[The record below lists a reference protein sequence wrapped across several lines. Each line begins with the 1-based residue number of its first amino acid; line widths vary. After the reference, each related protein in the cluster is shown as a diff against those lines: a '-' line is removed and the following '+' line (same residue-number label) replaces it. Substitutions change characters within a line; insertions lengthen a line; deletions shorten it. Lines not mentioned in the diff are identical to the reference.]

1 MIFLFQRCCW
11 LAPSQRVRAVLAE
24 DKSPLQFR
32 VRCVMPDWK
41 SKEKQ
46 SNLWRTDT
54 RAFQYFYCQVRQD
67 FVNGLVCNNT
77 KLADKDHRFWI
88 PIFYPDYNPKK
99 KSDNDDTLKMNA
111 FNLVIF
117 NIAVDVVDGRIDK
130 KDIFKHLK
138 QQLPKDATNRAEM
151 LFFPIMKSNFENQ
164 VNLQVNR
171 NRNDGHSMSIR
182 DQFLKA
188 VSTNYPSYFCESFP
202 ALHSE
207 AGRQAV

>member
-1 MIFLFQRCCW
+1 M
-11 LAPSQRVRAVLAE
+11 APSDSVRTVLE
-24 DKSPLQFR
+24 DSQSPLQLR
-32 VRCVMPDWK
+32 VRYVMPDWK

-54 RAFQYFYCQVRQD
+54 RAFKYFYSQVRHD
-67 FVNGLVCNNT
+67 FVNGMVCNNT
-77 KLADKDHRFWI
+77 KLADKDQRFWI

-99 KSDNDDTLKMNA
+99 KSDNDDAMKMNA
-111 FNLVIF
+111 FNLVVF
-117 NIAVDVVDGRIDK
+117 NIAVDVVDGKIDK

-138 QQLPKDATNRAEM
+138 LELPKDATNRAEK
-151 LFFPIMKSNFENQ
+151 LFFHYMRSNFEKQ

-171 NRNDGHSMSIR
+171 NSDSLSIR

-188 VSTNYPSYFCESFP
+188 VTSNYPSYFCESFP

-207 AGRQAV
+207 AGRQTV